1 MGTKLFVRSLK
12 CEAKV
17 EKKEKKCNR
26 PVICGGVHS
35 L

>member
-1 MGTKLFVRSLK
+1 MCENLSVRSLK
-12 CEAKV
+12 VQMKI
-17 EKKEKKCNR
+17 EKKCNR